1 MSNTKI
7 RGPGIYK
14 EEKTEASDKEWRN
27 RRPQRINKEDAME
40 DKELPVDNVDK
51 QIEANMVDIREQ
63 PHQDNFTESD
73 PAISMTNWHNLPDLA
88 FDAIMMMSSLT
99 DLRKC
104 SRVCRS
110 WKEKITKNILEN
122 RTKKNIIRARIGRAL
137 GPGKRKPGVL
147 GPGMF
152 PSSEEIGNAKWLG

>member
-7 RGPGIYK
+7 TGPGMYKKK
-14 EEKTEASDKEWRN
+14 EEKTEAM
-27 RRPQRINKEDAME
+27 PQRINKEDAME

-51 QIEANMVDIREQ
+51 QVEANMVDIREQ
-63 PHQDNFTESD
+63 PQQDNFTESD
-73 PAISMTNWHNLPDLA
+73 PAISMNNWHNVSDLA

-122 RTKKNIIRARIGRAL
+122 RTKKNIIRARIERVM
-137 GPGKRKPGVL
+137 GPGII
-147 GPGMF
+147 
-152 PSSEEIGNAKWLG
+152 PSNEEITNAMWLSKFELS

>member
-63 PHQDNFTESD
+63 PLQDNFTESD
-73 PAISMTNWHNLPDLA
+73 PAISMNNWHNLPDLA

-122 RTKKNIIRARIGRAL
+122 RTKKNIIRARIERAL
-137 GPGKRKPGVL
+137 SL
-147 GPGMF
+147 EMF
-152 PSSEEIGNAKWLG
+152 PLGEEICNAMWLGM

>member
-99 DLRKC
+99 DLRKY

-110 WKEKITKNILEN
+110 WKEKITNILEN
-122 RTKKNIIRARIGRAL
+122 RTKKNIIRASIERAL
-137 GPGKRKPGVL
+137 GL
-147 GPGMF
+147 GMF
-152 PSSEEIGNAKWLG
+152 PLGEEICSAIWLGISKIYQ